1 MTGKEAYEEDVRR
14 SPLYHDGSPRKVW
27 DQLSEAVQW
36 SWNRNP
42 TPREYNG
49 KAQATS

>member
-49 KAQATS
+49 KAQGTP